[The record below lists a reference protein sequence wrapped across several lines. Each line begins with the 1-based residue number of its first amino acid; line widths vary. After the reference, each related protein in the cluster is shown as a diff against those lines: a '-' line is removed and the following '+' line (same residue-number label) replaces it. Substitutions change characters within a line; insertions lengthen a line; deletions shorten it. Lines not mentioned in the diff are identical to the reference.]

1 MLALTIRTSMYSVNF
16 VDISSLGQSIELISI
31 GIKTAICSNVHI
43 AIHQSN
49 IGQKQKKS
57 IFKFVSKEL
66 GYTDALFS
74 YHNIIRPYEL
84 DIYVPCKK
92 VAIEFNGIRWHSI
105 ENETTI
111 DYHLYKTQ
119 QCEDAGVKLIHIWE
133 DEWKNNEPS
142 IK

>member
-1 MLALTIRTSMYSVNF
+1 MFKCPYCHPSVKYR
-16 VDISSLGQSIELISI
+16 SKAE
-31 GIKTAICSNVHI
+31 
-43 AIHQSN
+43 
-49 IGQKQKKS
+49 KS

-74 YHNIIRPYEL
+74 YHNVIHPYEL
-84 DIYVPCKK
+84 DIYVPSKK
-92 VAIEFNGIRWHSI
+92 AAIEFNGIRWHSI

-119 QCEDAGVKLIHIWE
+119 RCEDAGVKLIHIWE
-133 DEWKNNEPS
+133 DEWKNDEPS